1 MERIPYFLNKWLYS
15 AVREDSWIWKNIRV
29 NSPVIWEPEA
39 VFYGDKNGYGKV
51 LSVAFPTWALLI
63 FTGKVFCINGP

>member
-39 VFYGDKNGYGKV
+39 VLYRDKNGYGKV
-51 LSVAFPTWALLI
+51 LSEAFPPEHCLFLQEKC
-63 FTGKVFCINGP
+63 FV